1 MIKFMVDSGSDY
13 DVNEAK
19 EKGIAF
25 VPLSITFDND
35 TYKDGI
41 EISRSEFYKRMREE
55 DIFPKTAQPSPQD
68 FIDIFEKI
76 KADGDELIC
85 ILLSSGLSGLIQSA
99 TLAKNMVEYDKI
111 HIVDSLSATFVIKV
125 LVDYGI
131 QLRDSGKTA
140 EEIVAA
146 IKEIQPKVRM
156 YAVLD
161 TLDNLYKGGRL
172 SKIEA
177 GIGTI
182 AKIKPLIYFTEDG
195 KVGIKAKSI
204 GKKKALNDIM
214 KLISNDTI
222 NTDFPVYS
230 IYSIGTVNNETFT
243 DRLKE
248 ANIEVSD
255 RLQIGPTIGTHIG
268 PEAYGIVYVA
278 E

>member
-1 MIKFMVDSGSDY
+1 
-13 DVNEAK
+13 
-19 EKGIAF
+19 
-25 VPLSITFDND
+25 
-35 TYKDGI
+35 
-41 EISRSEFYKRMREE
+41 
-55 DIFPKTAQPSPQD
+55 
-68 FIDIFEKI
+68 
-76 KADGDELIC
+76 
-85 ILLSSGLSGLIQSA
+85 
-99 TLAKNMVEYDKI
+99 MVEYDKI

-230 IYSIGTVNNETFT
+230 MYSIGTVNNETFT

>member
-1 MIKFMVDSGSDY
+1 MIKFLIDSGSDY
-13 DVNEAK
+13 DKEQLQ
-19 EKGIAF
+19 EKGIEYIPIAISVGDKSF
-25 VPLSITFDND
+25 R
-35 TYKDGI
+35 DG
-41 EISRSEFYKRMREE
+41 EISKDEFYKLTQESEE
-55 DIFPKTAQPSPQD
+55 FPKTAQPSPQD

-230 IYSIGTVNNETFT
+230 MYSIGTVNNETFT

-248 ANIEVSD
+248 TNIEVSD

>member
-1 MIKFMVDSGSDY
+1 M
-13 DVNEAK
+13 
-19 EKGIAF
+19 
-25 VPLSITFDND
+25 
-35 TYKDGI
+35 
-41 EISRSEFYKRMREE
+41 
-55 DIFPKTAQPSPQD
+55 
-68 FIDIFEKI
+68 
-76 KADGDELIC
+76 
-85 ILLSSGLSGLIQSA
+85 IQSA

-182 AKIKPLIYFTEDG
+182 AKIKPLFI
-195 KVGIKAKSI
+195 
-204 GKKKALNDIM
+204 
-214 KLISNDTI
+214 
-222 NTDFPVYS
+222 
-230 IYSIGTVNNETFT
+230 
-243 DRLKE
+243 
-248 ANIEVSD
+248 
-255 RLQIGPTIGTHIG
+255 LQKM
-268 PEAYGIVYVA
+268 EK
-278 E
+278 

>member
-1 MIKFMVDSGSDY
+1 MIKFLIDSGSDC
-13 DVNEAK
+13 NKEQLQ
-19 EKGIAF
+19 EKGIEYIPIAI
-25 VPLSITFDND
+25 SIGDKSFR
-35 TYKDGI
+35 DG
-41 EISRSEFYKRMREE
+41 EISKDEFYKLTQESEE
-55 DIFPKTAQPSPQD
+55 FPKTAQPSPQD

-182 AKIKPLIYFTEDG
+182 AKIKPLIYFRQYRIH
-195 KVGIKAKSI
+195 KY
-204 GKKKALNDIM
+204 L
-214 KLISNDTI
+214 
-222 NTDFPVYS
+222 Y
-230 IYSIGTVNNETFT
+230 
-243 DRLKE
+243 
-248 ANIEVSD
+248 
-255 RLQIGPTIGTHIG
+255 
-268 PEAYGIVYVA
+268 
-278 E
+278 

>member
-1 MIKFMVDSGSDY
+1 MVKKEIQNDKIFNYSGSDC
-13 DVNEAK
+13 NKEQLQ
-19 EKGIAF
+19 EKGIEYIPIAI
-25 VPLSITFDND
+25 SIGDKSFR
-35 TYKDGI
+35 DG
-41 EISRSEFYKRMREE
+41 EISKDEFYKLTQESEE
-55 DIFPKTAQPSPQD
+55 FPKTAQPSPQD

-172 SKIEA
+172 SKIEVHW
-177 GIGTI
+177 II
-182 AKIKPLIYFTEDG
+182 CIK
-195 KVGIKAKSI
+195 VVACQKS
-204 GKKKALNDIM
+204 KQELAQ
-214 KLISNDTI
+214 
-222 NTDFPVYS
+222 
-230 IYSIGTVNNETFT
+230 
-243 DRLKE
+243 
-248 ANIEVSD
+248 
-255 RLQIGPTIGTHIG
+255 LQK
-268 PEAYGIVYVA
+268 
-278 E
+278 

>member
-1 MIKFMVDSGSDY
+1 MIKFLIDSGSDC
-13 DVNEAK
+13 NKEQLQ
-19 EKGIAF
+19 EKGIEYIPIAI
-25 VPLSITFDND
+25 SIGDKSFR
-35 TYKDGI
+35 DG
-41 EISRSEFYKRMREE
+41 EISKDEFYKLTQESEE
-55 DIFPKTAQPSPQD
+55 FPKTAQPSPQD

-182 AKIKPLIYFTEDG
+182 
-195 KVGIKAKSI
+195 

-230 IYSIGTVNNETFT
+230 MYSIGTVNNETFT